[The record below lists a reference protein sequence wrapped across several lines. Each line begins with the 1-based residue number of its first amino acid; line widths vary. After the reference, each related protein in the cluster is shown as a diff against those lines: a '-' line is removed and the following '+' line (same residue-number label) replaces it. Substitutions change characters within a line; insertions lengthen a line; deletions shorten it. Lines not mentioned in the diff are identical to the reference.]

1 MKFISDNAEQLYKFA
16 KYVAVGLS
24 AAAVDFGVFIV
35 LFNVGVALPLANG
48 LALAAG
54 FLWSFVLNKIWA
66 FQSGSAPFMQ
76 LLLTLLLLL
85 FNIVVSSFLIVVL
98 IERLG
103 MAPAWAKILMQAVVV
118 LWNFIIYNH
127 VIFKK

>member
-1 MKFISDNAEQLYKFA
+1 MKFISGNAEQLYKFA